1 MLGNFIDQLAD
12 GEHLFKDLTQAKALK
27 SLRQLLGSLE
37 IENAQQYRL
46 HDIRRGHAKDLQL
59 RGAGLAEILRAGEW
73 RSPAFLSYLDLHTL
87 ERDVVVEAH
96 MGESSDTDAD

>member
-1 MLGNFIDQLAD
+1 MLGNFIDQLED
-12 GEHLFKDLTQAKALK
+12 GEQLFKGLTQAKALK
-27 SLRQLLGSLE
+27 LLRHLLGQLE
-37 IENAQQYRL
+37 VDNAQLYRL

-96 MGESSDTDAD
+96 LGESSDTDAD